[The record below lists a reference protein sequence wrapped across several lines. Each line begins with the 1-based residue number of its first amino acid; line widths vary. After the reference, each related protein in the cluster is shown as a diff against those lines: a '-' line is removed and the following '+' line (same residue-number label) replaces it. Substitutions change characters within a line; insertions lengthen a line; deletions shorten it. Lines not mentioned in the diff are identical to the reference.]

1 MMEVNW
7 TSLAVLSLV
16 AVASLVLIYGIR
28 VWRIKKG
35 RSHGLRRLI
44 HQRLTL
50 IQPHLVSR
58 QTPIPP
64 DAMDAIERLGSLSGE
79 IHILKRQECSLA
91 TRSVSELT
99 PLLDGLSR
107 NSDEMVPVYSL
118 VFKTRKLLQK
128 RLATISKSPE

>member
-1 MMEVNW
+1 MLNLGQSS
-7 TSLAVLSLV
+7 TSFFCEANDTPLGLS
-16 AVASLVLIYGIR
+16 GIR

-79 IHILKRQECSLA
+79 IHILSLPRRSAHDECGGPA
-91 TRSVSELT
+91 RKEH
-99 PLLDGLSR
+99 
-107 NSDEMVPVYSL
+107 DEHVQV
-118 VFKTRKLLQK
+118 R
-128 RLATISKSPE
+128 